1 MASISSPGEVLQPT
15 NRGNV
20 FVWRAVSV
28 LVVASLVVL
37 GARYLI
43 NDAIPFLTDISSD
56 QFGRYWPRRVWLLTH
71 IVGSGLALLVGPFQ
85 FWSGLRRRSMRAHRW
100 SGRLYVVGV
109 LIGGSAAFYLA
120 SHAGQGPA
128 FGISLGALGVAW
140 WTTTGMA
147 YVAIRRGHVRQHR
160 DWVLRSYVVT
170 FTFVTTRTLAELGI
184 LPSLGADPFATLVWL
199 CWSMSLLAT
208 EVILQGRKVM
218 APGDDL
224 IVKERR
230 EIYD

>member
-1 MASISSPGEVLQPT
+1 MVSSPGDALQPT
-15 NRGNV
+15 NRGSLV
-20 FVWRAVSV
+20 AWRAVNV
-28 LVVASLVVL
+28 IVVACLVAL

-43 NDAIPFLTDISSD
+43 NDAIPFLTDVSSGT
-56 QFGRYWPRRVWLLTH
+56 FGRYWPRRVWLLTH
-71 IVGSGLALLVGPFQ
+71 IAGSGLALLVGPFQ

-147 YVAIRRGHVRQHR
+147 YVAIRLGQVRQHK

-170 FTFVTTRTLAELGI
+170 FTFVTTRTLADLGI
-184 LPSLGADPFATLVWL
+184 LPSLGRDPFATLVWL

-208 EVILQGRKVM
+208 EVILQGRKVI
-218 APGDDL
+218 ARGGA
-224 IVKERR
+224 V
-230 EIYD
+230 